1 MKIIRYEHR
10 GHSGIGV
17 MADDRR
23 FIGLLEA
30 APQLP
35 PTLLGIMALGDGL
48 EPVRRAVQGREPNL
62 SLADVTLRPFLGRP
76 NALWAL
82 ALNFKSHIAE
92 TGLTTSREFPQV
104 FLRTVASY
112 VGQDEPLLCPP
123 AEIARAFDY
132 EGELGVVIGCAGRH
146 IPIDRALDHVAGY
159 TCVNEGSVREY
170 QIHNRQ
176 FGLGKNFEASG
187 SYGPW
192 LMTPDEFGDPASR
205 SVTTRVNG
213 IVRQRA
219 PLDDMLFDVSSV
231 VSYLSQGYEL
241 RPGDMIAMGTPGVLP
256 AESQDVEA
264 LNLARQ
270 HGPFKIPGLVHMRP
284 GDVVE
289 VEISGLG
296 VLRNAVV
303 ADAPA
308 HYRISRVAA
317 ERLPC

>member
-1 MKIIRYEHR
+1 MKVIRYEHA
-10 GHSGIGV
+10 GQSGIGV
-17 MADDRR
+17 MVDETR
-23 FIGLLEA
+23 FIEA
-30 APQLP
+30 RETAPDLP
-35 PTLLGIMALGDGL
+35 STLLGVLALGEGL
-48 EPVRRAVQGREPNL
+48 QSLRRSVLGHKPTL
-62 SLADVTLRPFLGRP
+62 SIAEVTQRPLLDHP

-104 FLRTVASY
+104 FLRTAASY
-112 VGQDEPLLCPP
+112 VGHGDELLCPP
-123 AEIARAFDY
+123 PEIARAFDY
-132 EGELGVVIGCAGRH
+132 EGELGVVIGRPGRH

-192 LMTPDEFGDPASR
+192 LVTPDEFGDPATHHL
-205 SVTTRVNG
+205 VTRVNG
-213 IVRQRA
+213 VVRQRA
-219 PLDDMLFDVSSV
+219 PLDDMLFDVASV
-231 VSYLSQGYEL
+231 ISYLSQGYEL

-256 AESQDVEA
+256 AEAQDAEG
-264 LNLARQ
+264 LDLERQ

-296 VLRNAVV
+296 VLRNSVV
-303 ADAPA
+303 ADVPS
-308 HYRISRVAA
+308 HYRIRGEAA
-317 ERLPC
+317 ESLSC

>member
-1 MKIIRYEHR
+1 MKIIRYEQR
-10 GHSGIGV
+10 GQSGIGV

-62 SLADVTLRPFLGRP
+62 SIAAVTLRPFLERP

-132 EGELGVVIGCAGRH
+132 EGELGVVIGRAGRH

-213 IVRQRA
+213 VVRQRA

-256 AESQDVEA
+256 AESQDVEG

-308 HYRISRVAA
+308 HYRISSVAV

>member
-10 GHSGIGV
+10 GQSGIGV

-48 EPVRRAVQGREPNL
+48 EPIRRAVQGHEPNL
-62 SLADVTLRPFLGRP
+62 SIAAVTLRPFLDRP

-132 EGELGVVIGCAGRH
+132 EGELGVVIGRPGRH

-213 IVRQRA
+213 VVRQRA

-256 AESQDVEA
+256 AESQDVEG

-296 VLRNAVV
+296 VLRNTVV

-308 HYRISRVAA
+308 HYRISGVAA
-317 ERLPC
+317 EGLPC

>member
-10 GHSGIGV
+10 GQSGIGV

-35 PTLLGIMALGDGL
+35 PTLLGIMALGNGL

-62 SLADVTLRPFLGRP
+62 SIADVTLRPFLDRP

-132 EGELGVVIGCAGRH
+132 EGELGVVIGRAGRH

-205 SVTTRVNG
+205 SVMTRVNG
-213 IVRQRA
+213 VVRQRA

-256 AESQDVEA
+256 AESQDVEG

-296 VLRNAVV
+296 VLRNTVV
-303 ADAPA
+303 ADGPA
-308 HYRISRVAA
+308 HYRISSVAA

>member
-1 MKIIRYEHR
+1 
-10 GHSGIGV
+10 
-17 MADDRR
+17 
-23 FIGLLEA
+23 LLEA

>member
-1 MKIIRYEHR
+1 
-10 GHSGIGV
+10 

-48 EPVRRAVQGREPNL
+48 EPVRRAVQGCEPNL
-62 SLADVTLRPFLGRP
+62 SITDVSLRPFLDRP

-92 TGLTTSREFPQV
+92 TGLTTSREFPHV

-123 AEIARAFDY
+123 PEIARAFDY
-132 EGELGVVIGCAGRH
+132 EGELGVVIGRAGRH

-192 LMTPDEFGDPASR
+192 LMTPDEFGDPTSR

-213 IVRQRA
+213 VVRQRA

-256 AESQDVEA
+256 AGSQDVEG

-303 ADAPA
+303 ADAPP
-308 HYRISRVAA
+308 HYRVSSVAA

>member
-1 MKIIRYEHR
+1 M
-10 GHSGIGV
+10 V
-17 MADDRR
+17 DDSR
-23 FIGLLEA
+23 FVGLLEA
-30 APQLP
+30 VPQLP

-48 EPVRRAVQGREPNL
+48 EPVRRAVEGRAPNL
-62 SLADVTLRPFLGRP
+62 SIADVTLRPFLDHP

-92 TGLTTSREFPQV
+92 TGLATSREFPQV

-123 AEIARAFDY
+123 PEIARAFDY
-132 EGELGVVIGCAGRH
+132 EGELGVVIGRAGRH

-192 LMTPDEFGDPASR
+192 LMTPDEFGEPATH

-213 IVRQRA
+213 VVRQRA
-219 PLDDMLFDVSSV
+219 PLDDMLFDVPSV
-231 VSYLSQGYEL
+231 ISYLSQGYEL

-256 AESQDVEA
+256 AESQDVEG
-264 LNLARQ
+264 LDLARQ

-308 HYRISRVAA
+308 HYRISGVAA
-317 ERLPC
+317 EGLPC

>member
-10 GHSGIGV
+10 GQSGIGV

-62 SLADVTLRPFLGRP
+62 SIADVTLRPFLDRP

-104 FLRTVASY
+104 FLRTGASY

-132 EGELGVVIGCAGRH
+132 EGELGVVIGRAGRH

-213 IVRQRA
+213 VVRQRA

-256 AESQDVEA
+256 AESQDAEGM
-264 LNLARQ
+264 NLARQ
-270 HGPFKIPGLVHMRP
+270 HGPFKIPGLVHMRA

-308 HYRISRVAA
+308 HYRISSVAV

>member
-1 MKIIRYEHR
+1 MKIIRYAHR
-10 GHSGIGV
+10 GQSGIGV
-17 MADDRR
+17 MVDDRR

-48 EPVRRAVQGREPNL
+48 EPVRRAVEGRAPNL
-62 SLADVTLRPFLGRP
+62 SIADVTLRPFLDHP

-112 VGQDEPLLCPP
+112 VGPDEPLLCPP
-123 AEIARAFDY
+123 PQIARAFDY
-132 EGELGVVIGCAGRH
+132 EGELGVVIGRAGRH
-146 IPIDRALDHVAGY
+146 IPIDRALDHIAGY

-192 LMTPDEFGDPASR
+192 LMTPDEFGDPATR

-213 IVRQRA
+213 VVRQRA

-231 VSYLSQGYEL
+231 ISYLSQGYEL

-256 AESQDVEA
+256 VESKDAEGLD
-264 LNLARQ
+264 LTRQ

-296 VLRNAVV
+296 VLRNTVV

-308 HYRISRVAA
+308 HSRISGVAA
-317 ERLPC
+317 EGLPC

>member
-10 GHSGIGV
+10 GQSGIGV
-17 MADDRR
+17 MVDERR

-48 EPVRRAVQGREPNL
+48 EPVRRAIQGHEPNL
-62 SLADVTLRPFLGRP
+62 SILDVTPRPFLDHP

-112 VGQDEPLLCPP
+112 VGHAEPLLCPP
-123 AEIARAFDY
+123 PEIARAFDY
-132 EGELGVVIGCAGRH
+132 EGELGVVIGRAGRH

-192 LMTPDEFGDPASR
+192 LMTPDEFGDPATR

-213 IVRQRA
+213 VVRQRA
-219 PLDDMLFDVSSV
+219 PLDDMLFDVFSV
-231 VSYLSQGYEL
+231 ISYLSQGYEL

-256 AESQDVEA
+256 AESQDVEG
-264 LNLARQ
+264 LDLARQ
-270 HGPFKIPGLVHMRP
+270 HGPFKIPGLVHMTP

-296 VLRNAVV
+296 ALRNTIV

-308 HYRISRVAA
+308 QYRISGVAA
-317 ERLPC
+317 EGLRC

>member
-10 GHSGIGV
+10 GQSGIGV

-48 EPVRRAVQGREPNL
+48 EPVRRAIQGREPNL
-62 SLADVTLRPFLGRP
+62 SITDVSLRPFLDRP

-112 VGQDEPLLCPP
+112 VGQGEPLLCPP
-123 AEIARAFDY
+123 PEIARAFDY
-132 EGELGVVIGCAGRH
+132 EGELGVVIGRAGRH
-146 IPIDRALDHVAGY
+146 IPIDRALGHVAGY

-192 LMTPDEFGDPASR
+192 LMTPDEFGDPTSR

-213 IVRQRA
+213 VVRQRA

-256 AESQDVEA
+256 AESQDVEG

-270 HGPFKIPGLVHMRP
+270 HGPFKIPGLVHMSP
-284 GDVVE
+284 GDVIE

-303 ADAPA
+303 ADAPPY
-308 HYRISRVAA
+308 YRISGVAA
-317 ERLPC
+317 ESLPC

>member
-62 SLADVTLRPFLGRP
+62 SIADVSLRPFLDRP

-92 TGLTTSREFPQV
+92 TGLTTSHEFPQV

-132 EGELGVVIGCAGRH
+132 EGELGVVIGRAGRH

-170 QIHNRQ
+170 QIHPRQ
-176 FGLGKNFEASG
+176 FGLGKNFQASG

-205 SVTTRVNG
+205 SVMTRVNG
-213 IVRQRA
+213 VVRQRA

-256 AESQDVEA
+256 AESQDVEG

-303 ADAPA
+303 ADGPA
-308 HYRISRVAA
+308 RYRISSVSA
-317 ERLPC
+317 ESLPC